1 MPKGFLK
8 PLDYSVELVIRAD
21 QHPTLREYQKMPPTS
36 STEVDPEF
44 AAYPSQR
51 FRKPEHDE
59 ISLRKQ
65 SVATL
70 AATNPPVVSST
81 YALGLGKTVSGSY
94 VNNLDLPTG
103 LLPGNFG
110 VRVIDAM
117 MPTSLSDVYRNRRNM
132 QLEQFVCDNKINK
145 VPELMPAP
153 VHEDYLTDDESDD
166 GTFQLAVP
174 DLADLLESFETGDA
188 ELNKEESKFKEHIKD
203 LRTRGFE
210 KGLREEI
217 KQAQI
222 EKAQM
227 LDSNII

>member
-21 QHPTLREYQKMPPTS
+21 QHPTLREYHKMPPTS

-44 AAYPSQR
+44 AVYPSQR
-51 FRKPEHDE
+51 LRKPEHDE

-94 VNNLDLPTG
+94 INNLDLPTG

-117 MPTSLSDVYRNRRNM
+117 MPTSLSDVYRNRKNM
-132 QLEQFVCDNKINK
+132 QVEQFVCDNRINK

-153 VHEDYLTDDESDD
+153 VQEDYLTDDESDD

-174 DLADLLESFETGDA
+174 ELEDMLKEFETGDEVLQA
-188 ELNKEESKFKEHIKD
+188 EESKFQEHLKD
-203 LRTRGFE
+203 LKARGFE
-210 KGLREEI
+210 KELREEI
-217 KQAQI
+217 K
-222 EKAQM
+222 
-227 LDSNII
+227 